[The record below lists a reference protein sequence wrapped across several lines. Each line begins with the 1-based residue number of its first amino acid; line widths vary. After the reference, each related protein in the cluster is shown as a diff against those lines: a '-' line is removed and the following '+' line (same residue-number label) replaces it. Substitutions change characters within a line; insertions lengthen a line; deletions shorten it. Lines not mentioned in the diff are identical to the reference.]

1 MSLYSHHP
9 RLTGAELSRAQLTVM
24 AGAIVLSILVN
35 ILLILGQH
43 QSCKRTIGQFPTI
56 TGKAATKDLLLVE
69 SQRTIKLS
77 GREREC
83 CIYASVQ
90 QIAISTTHSTM

>member
-35 ILLILGQH
+35 ILLILGQN

-56 TGKAATKDLLLVE
+56 TGKAATKDLLLFE
-69 SQRTIKLS
+69 SA
-77 GREREC
+77 
-83 CIYASVQ
+83 Y
-90 QIAISTTHSTM
+90 TMLNRH

>member
-43 QSCKRTIGQFPTI
+43 QSCKRTIGQFPQSQ
-56 TGKAATKDLLLVE
+56 GRPLL
-69 SQRTIKLS
+69 RTFSWSPTL
-77 GREREC
+77 C
-83 CIYASVQ
+83 
-90 QIAISTTHSTM
+90 